1 MMHYDKL
8 NATVSGKTCEG
19 EEFTEE
25 LTFKMLPPKEGEA
38 HYGTGYYMTVDMSL
52 SGRQLLDVWYERTTD
67 VEILADRFIRT
78 WYGDNAREITKRFP
92 EEEGQT

>member
-8 NATVSGKTCEG
+8 NAVVSGKTCEG
-19 EEFTEE
+19 KGFTEE

-52 SGRQLLDVWYERTTD
+52 SGRQLLDVRYERTTD
-67 VEILADRFIRT
+67 VEILADRFIRN
-78 WYGDNAREITKRFP
+78 WYGDNAREITKTFP
-92 EEEGQT
+92 GEEAQP